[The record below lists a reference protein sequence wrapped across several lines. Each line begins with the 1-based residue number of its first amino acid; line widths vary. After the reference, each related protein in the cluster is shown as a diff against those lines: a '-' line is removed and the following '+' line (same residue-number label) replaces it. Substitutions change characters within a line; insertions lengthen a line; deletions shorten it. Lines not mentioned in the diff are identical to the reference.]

1 MSWTRTARCR
11 SSGGTNQSEAAPL
24 AAVAFDEG
32 IRPGRAP
39 GAGWIE
45 MDVIRALAPALED
58 VLGPAPR
65 LLDLV
70 GAREQGAIAEH
81 GVQQQALVGV
91 CLVHGIGTEGRAIE

>member
-39 GAGWIE
+39 GAGRIE

-70 GAREQGAIAEH
+70 GAREQGAIAQH
-81 GVQQQALVGV
+81 RVQQQARVGV
-91 CLVHGIGTEGRAIE
+91 GLLDRLGSERA